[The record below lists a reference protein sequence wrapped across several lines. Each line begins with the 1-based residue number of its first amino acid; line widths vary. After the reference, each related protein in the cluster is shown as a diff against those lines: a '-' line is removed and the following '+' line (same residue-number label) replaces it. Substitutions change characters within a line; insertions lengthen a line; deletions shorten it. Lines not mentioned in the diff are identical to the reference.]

1 MQISNL
7 SSSCSPR
14 SFFFFIFCF
23 LLLPLLLLLFLLAA
37 PSSSSSSH
45 GGDHLEAEKVTMSV
59 YYETLCPYC
68 AEFIVNHVV
77 TIFQTGLI
85 SIVNLRMIPW
95 GNAVIKPDA
104 SFVCQHGE
112 EECLLNTVE
121 ACTIKIY
128 PDVMKHF
135 RFIHCVER
143 VTLEKMQNQW
153 VNCFQMSGLDS
164 SPLDCY
170 SNGTGRLIEQMYANQ
185 TAQLNPPIRFVPWV
199 VVDNHSLQ
207 EDYPNFVK
215 YICDAFKGNPKPDA
229 CLSLSVPTTDPNHY
243 TNSFL
248 PVCHASY
255 PQNLTVPLSTAL
267 GTHSP

>member
-1 MQISNL
+1 MKMPNR

-14 SFFFFIFCF
+14 SVFFFILCF
-23 LLLPLLLLLFLLAA
+23 LLLPLSLLLLLLLVVPSSSSSSSSSSA
-37 PSSSSSSH
+37 SSSSSSH
-45 GGDHLEAEKVTMSV
+45 GGDRLEAEKVTVSV

-68 AEFIVNHVV
+68 AEFIVNHLVR
-77 TIFQTGLI
+77 IFQTGLI
-85 SIVNLRMIPW
+85 SIVNLAMIPW
-95 GNAVIKPDA
+95 GNAFITPDG
-104 SFVCQHGE
+104 SFLCQHGE

-170 SNGTGRLIEQMYANQ
+170 SNGSGRLIEQIYANQ
-185 TAQLNPPIRFVPWV
+185 TAQLDPPIRFVPWV

-207 EDYPNFVK
+207 EDYPNFLK
-215 YICDAFKGNPKPDA
+215 YICAAFKGNPKPDA
-229 CLSLSVPTTDPNHY
+229 CLSLSVPTTTDSNHY
-243 TNSFL
+243 TNSFI
-248 PVCHASY
+248 PVCHASHY
-255 PQNLTVPLSTAL
+255 LP
-267 GTHSP
+267 H

>member
-1 MQISNL
+1 MKMPNR

-14 SFFFFIFCF
+14 SVFFFILCF
-23 LLLPLLLLLFLLAA
+23 LLLPLSLLLLLLLVVPSSSSSSSSSSA
-37 PSSSSSSH
+37 SSSSSSH
-45 GGDHLEAEKVTMSV
+45 GGDRLEAEKVTVSV

-68 AEFIVNHVV
+68 AEFIVNH
-77 TIFQTGLI
+77 L
-85 SIVNLRMIPW
+85 
-95 GNAVIKPDA
+95 
-104 SFVCQHGE
+104 HGE

-170 SNGTGRLIEQMYANQ
+170 SNGSGRLIEQIYANQ
-185 TAQLNPPIRFVPWV
+185 TAQLDPPIRFVPWV

-207 EDYPNFVK
+207 EDYPNFLK
-215 YICDAFKGNPKPDA
+215 YICAAFKGNPKPDA
-229 CLSLSVPTTDPNHY
+229 CLSLSVPTTTDSNHY
-243 TNSFL
+243 TNSFI
-248 PVCHASY
+248 PVCHASHY
-255 PQNLTVPLSTAL
+255 LP
-267 GTHSP
+267 H